1 MKAAAAFM
9 LGAALVSCDREENT
23 NEPASGPVP
32 EDWTPERASVDMH
45 VGESVVIVGDLV
57 YSDGSTR
64 SVTADCSGG
73 EPGIVTAEGGRIT
86 AVGPGST
93 SVDATVR
100 VSSGNGAPAAVFT
113 RSIGVRVSADEGAL
127 TGLELSP
134 ASVTIARGES
144 FTYSV
149 TAIYGGGVRR
159 DIDPGL
165 CTWSVRDDG
174 TQHLTYTA
182 RGEVTGR
189 QGPGETVIIAT
200 YTRDGTTVSASST
213 VTVAD

>member
-23 NEPASGPVP
+23 NGPASGPVP
-32 EDWTPERASVDMH
+32 EDWTPERTSVDMH

-93 SVDATVR
+93 SVDATVK

-113 RSIGVRVSADEGAL
+113 RSIGVRVSADGDAL

-144 FTYSV
+144 FTYRV
-149 TAIYGGGVRR
+149 TAIYGGGGRR

-189 QGPGETVIIAT
+189 QGPGETVITAT